1 MPDLRR
7 PKAIPNSPEFTAD
20 FADGAD
26 EEYHFPKPPTMLLN
40 EHLRAPGAFSRL
52 IAGWPRGGA

>member
-1 MPDLRR
+1 LLQPRLAVAENAGDPRR

-26 EEYHFPKPPTMLLN
+26 GREQFPKPPTIRLN
-40 EHLRAPGAFSRL
+40 EHLRASYAF
-52 IAGWPRGGA
+52 